1 MDLKNYVIDKFEK
14 YFFENKKAINIREA
28 CYLYMDKNNLL
39 AILDEE
45 EFFAIDGEHY
55 GLIKWVLED
64 LNKIF
69 SGTGC
74 FELINVKEIAEK
86 TYGVKV
92 TNIKELLSKLNI
104 DSEYWKFD
112 KVSFK
117 KLLNQYNISCSL
129 NLISKDKK
137 EKSLINELEEEI
149 IAEKRI
155 IKKLECKLREQ
166 ELFKINIELDNIM
179 KYYAMV
185 ETLPLSSKIAKFL
198 SVSENGMTIDEIY
211 HNIILL
217 ENVTKEALI
226 EELKES
232 KLFLRDENGRW
243 VLRNRE
249 FNKRDI
255 DMKELIDTIECYVK
269 ASTSKLLKQ
278 SWSIFKEYNFT
289 KEEVSLQ
296 KIGEKYGY
304 TRDYTFQLHNMSIEI
319 FEHKKIKRYLSLYI
333 KNIEK
338 AIKEEKFIKIK
349 SDSYKRLVGQWNTKK
364 FINFINKLG
373 IDLILTDNKYI
384 LNRPL
389 YEDYLVNKK
398 DKSFRN
404 SKKKFTKKNMV
415 VNLQCS

>member
-39 AILDEE
+39 TILDEE
-45 EFFAIDGEHY
+45 EFFSVDGDHY

-64 LNKIF
+64 LSKIF

-74 FELINVKEIAEK
+74 FEIINVKEVAEK

-92 TNIKELLSKLNI
+92 INIKKLLSKLNI

-112 KVSFK
+112 KVGFK
-117 KLLNQYNISCSL
+117 ELLDQYNISCNL
-129 NLISKDKK
+129 NLISEDKK

-166 ELFKINIELDNIM
+166 ELFKINIELDNII
-179 KYYAMV
+179 KYYSMV

-198 SVSENGMTIDEIY
+198 SVSENGMTVDEIY
-211 HNIILL
+211 HNVLLL
-217 ENVTKEALI
+217 ENVTKETLI

-232 KLFLRDENGRW
+232 KLFLREESGRW
-243 VLRNRE
+243 ILGNRE
-249 FNKRDI
+249 FNKREI
-255 DMKELIDTIECYVK
+255 DMKELIDIIECYVK

-319 FEHKKIKRYLSLYI
+319 FEHKRIKSYLNLYI

-338 AIKEEKFIKIK
+338 VIKEEKFIKIK

-389 YEDYLVNKK
+389 YEDYLLSKK